1 MGGSNRE
8 GEVMIP
14 PSVAAAVA
22 PVLIDKFVDKVFGGA
37 ASPPAVTHP
46 GGKDAPVPTP
56 EASAPNAAPPGVN
69 PGVETAL
76 GLAREYFDHEKS
88 KAAVRPAIMK
98 MSGRFTIA
106 ASLCYVAAAF
116 GPAFGLM
123 TVEHSTHAMEAL
135 LWAMGGG
142 ASFYGY
148 KHTVRSVDKWKGT
161 S

>member
-22 PVLIDKFVDKVFGGA
+22 PVLINRFVDKVLGGA
-37 ASPPAVTHP
+37 ASTPAVKTHV
-46 GGKDAPVPTP
+46 GKDAPTP
-56 EASAPNAAPPGVN
+56 IQQPPAPDATPPGVN
-69 PGVETAL
+69 TGMETAL

-88 KAAVRPAIMK
+88 KAAVRPAVMK
-98 MSGRFTIA
+98 MSGVFTIF
-106 ASLCYVAAAF
+106 ASVCYVLAAF
-116 GPAFGLM
+116 APGVGAM
-123 TVEHSTHAMEAL
+123 TVEHSTHAMEGL

-148 KHTVRSVDKWKGT
+148 KHTVRSVDKWKGA